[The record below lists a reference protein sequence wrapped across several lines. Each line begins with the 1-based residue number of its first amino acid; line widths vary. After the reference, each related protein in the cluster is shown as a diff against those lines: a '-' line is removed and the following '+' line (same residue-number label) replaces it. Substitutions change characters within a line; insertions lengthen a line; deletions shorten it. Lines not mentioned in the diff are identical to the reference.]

1 MIPYSKQYIDKKDIE
16 NVKKVLKS
24 NFLTQGPNVKKFE
37 NIVKKKCN
45 AKFATAVN
53 SATSALHLSCIAL
66 NLKKGDYLWT
76 SPNSFVASA
85 NCGLYCGAKIDF
97 VDISLDT
104 YNIDVDILEEKL
116 IYAKKKKVLPK
127 IIVAVHMGG
136 LSCEMKKINS
146 LSKKYGFK
154 IIEDASHCVG
164 SKFRNKF
171 VGSCKYSDISVFSF
185 HPVKIITTG
194 EGGIILTNNKNLN
207 DKVNILRTSGINKNL
222 KKNKILKNGLWF
234 YEQEMLGFNYR
245 MNDISASLGI
255 SQMKKLN
262 FFLKKRNQIAQIYI
276 KSLNNHE
283 IKFQLVKKEYYSS
296 YHLFIIRVNKNIRR
310 MLFNKLR
317 KKGYYVN
324 IHYIPIHFH
333 PYYRKLG
340 FKKGMFPNSEKYYDE
355 AISLPIYPNLTK
367 KHLLKIIKIV
377 KSFVNKK

>member
-1 MIPYSKQYIDKKDIE
+1 
-16 NVKKVLKS
+16 
-24 NFLTQGPNVKKFE
+24 
-37 NIVKKKCN
+37 
-45 AKFATAVN
+45 
-53 SATSALHLSCIAL
+53 
-66 NLKKGDYLWT
+66 
-76 SPNSFVASA
+76 
-85 NCGLYCGAKIDF
+85 
-97 VDISLDT
+97 
-104 YNIDVDILEEKL
+104 
-116 IYAKKKKVLPK
+116 
-127 IIVAVHMGG
+127 
-136 LSCEMKKINS
+136 
-146 LSKKYGFK
+146 
-154 IIEDASHCVG
+154 
-164 SKFRNKF
+164 
-171 VGSCKYSDISVFSF
+171 
-185 HPVKIITTG
+185 
-194 EGGIILTNNKNLN
+194 
-207 DKVNILRTSGINKNL
+207 
-222 KKNKILKNGLWF
+222 
-234 YEQEMLGFNYR
+234 

>member
-276 KSLNNHE
+276 KSLNNYE

-333 PYYRKLG
+333 PYYRNLG

>member
-222 KKNKILKNGLWF
+222 KKK
-234 YEQEMLGFNYR
+234 
-245 MNDISASLGI
+245 
-255 SQMKKLN
+255 
-262 FFLKKRNQIAQIYI
+262 
-276 KSLNNHE
+276 
-283 IKFQLVKKEYYSS
+283 
-296 YHLFIIRVNKNIRR
+296 
-310 MLFNKLR
+310 
-317 KKGYYVN
+317 
-324 IHYIPIHFH
+324 
-333 PYYRKLG
+333 
-340 FKKGMFPNSEKYYDE
+340 
-355 AISLPIYPNLTK
+355 
-367 KHLLKIIKIV
+367 
-377 KSFVNKK
+377 